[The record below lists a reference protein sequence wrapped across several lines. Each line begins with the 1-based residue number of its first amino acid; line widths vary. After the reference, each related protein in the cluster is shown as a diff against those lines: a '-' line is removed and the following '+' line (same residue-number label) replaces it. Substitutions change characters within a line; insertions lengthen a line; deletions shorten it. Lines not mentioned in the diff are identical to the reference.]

1 MRIDKM
7 DINEF
12 SFVVNICGGKDKKSI
27 KEFLNKEL
35 KGNDE
40 ELKALFKL
48 GQEKEVFDK
57 NLKYSFENLV
67 DELARHENMENFD
80 LSKIEFEDY

>member
-27 KEFLNKEL
+27 KEFLNK
-35 KGNDE
+35 KFKSNDE
-40 ELKALFKL
+40 DLKALFKL

-57 NLKYSFENLV
+57 N
-67 DELARHENMENFD
+67 
-80 LSKIEFEDY
+80 